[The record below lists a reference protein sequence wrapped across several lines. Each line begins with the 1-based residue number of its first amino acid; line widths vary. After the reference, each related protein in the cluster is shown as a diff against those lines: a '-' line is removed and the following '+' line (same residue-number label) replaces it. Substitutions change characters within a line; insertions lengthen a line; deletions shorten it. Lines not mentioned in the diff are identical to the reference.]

1 MDELKVFEQNGHL
14 LTNSRDVAVMIGKE
28 HNDLM
33 KSIRSYCLYLTE
45 GKISLSDFFIDSTYK
60 DSTGRTLPCYLL
72 TRKGCDM
79 VANKMTGQKGVLFT
93 AAYVNAFH
101 QMEEHIKSKG
111 KTPLPD
117 ELKKAMAEAKLNNSR
132 ARVSSMWM
140 KIAEKVNI
148 PEYQHICAS
157 YASKA
162 LAGKEVLP
170 LPEVTEHLYTATE
183 VGNIVG
189 LSRNKVG
196 SLANQFGLKTN
207 EYGKMVWDTAA
218 HSSKQVETFRYNDKA
233 IEKFKEIIAED
244 LFH

>member
-1 MDELKVFEQNGHL
+1 MNELKVFEQNGQL
-14 LTNSRDVAVMIGKE
+14 LTNSRDVAQMVEKD
-28 HNDLM
+28 HPKLLRD
-33 KSIRSYCLYLTE
+33 IRTYCNYLNE
-45 GKISLSDFFIDSTYK
+45 SNFGLVDFFIESTYTDNK
-60 DSTGRTLPCYLL
+60 GEQRPCYLL

-196 SLANQFGLKTN
+196 SLANQFGLKTD

-218 HSSKQVETFRYNDKA
+218 HSSKQVETF
-233 IEKFKEIIAED
+233 
-244 LFH
+244 